1 MKTKMRVAEQSPRIA
16 QDGSIRWYHG
26 DTFILTL
33 VFHLKDVDGNPIVAT
48 PTDKIEVF
56 FKDYKNEVIAQ
67 YQVLGT
73 TTIDMNIDQGTSGR
87 FIEEVYTINARFN
100 GGFVTTLLKNNKV
113 VVE

>member
-1 MKTKMRVAEQSPRIA
+1 MKVAEQSPRIVS
-16 QDGSIRWYHG
+16 DGSIRWYHG

-33 VFHLKDVDGNPIVAT
+33 DFHLKDAEGNSISAL

-67 YQVLGT
+67 YQVLGS
-73 TTIDMNIDQGTSGR
+73 TTIDMNIDQGTSIR
-87 FIEEVYTINARFN
+87 FIEGVYTINARFN